1 MANPANSN
9 CTENPSKAIA
19 TLTIRGKHNYHYV
32 VSSILVVKS
41 QQYHWDVVT
50 DKADRCRR
58 KLFEL
63 NFFIL
68 SIKCT
73 RNCVKRQ
80 T

>member
-1 MANPANSN
+1 MESHGKVL
-9 CTENPSKAIA
+9 ENESSWAVA
-19 TLTIRGKHNYHYV
+19 TL
-32 VSSILVVKS
+32 

-50 DKADRCRR
+50 DEADRCRR

-63 NFFIL
+63 NFFIM